1 MDLINHDSPRALYYL
16 AEAKRIFDCKS
27 LTKID
32 TLISN
37 LLKDNKSLTDL
48 NDLYYANLIN
58 QKAKSYKIESP
69 KGFNTLLKEKALD
82 DLVKNFKDK
91 DFIYEKG
98 DIKYSGITSENL

>member
-1 MDLINHDSPRALYYL
+1 MDMINHDSPRALYLL

-37 LLKDNKSLTDL
+37 LLKDSKSLADI

-58 QKAKSYKIESP
+58 QKAKSYKIE
-69 KGFNTLLKEKALD
+69 
-82 DLVKNFKDK
+82 
-91 DFIYEKG
+91 
-98 DIKYSGITSENL
+98 